1 MLLDNHNY
9 VKPTPIIKCT
19 SHTGS
24 TRMLIFPGA
33 GFVDADRLCWL
44 GWAFGT
50 EPWLYGGSEALR
62 MEKLEALGRF
72 YIDRLETEINR

>member
-1 MLLDNHNY
+1 
-9 VKPTPIIKCT
+9 
-19 SHTGS
+19 
-24 TRMLIFPGA
+24 MLIFPGA